1 MTNNEILV
9 QTGLDWNVRS
19 EETQTVSGIKLDK
32 VALVREDTNQI
43 LGVHSNGYATYQN
56 SQLADLL
63 QKVSSSTGLDIHRGG
78 EFGGGKKVFIQLKSN
93 DLKLGNDRVEGFV
106 TGINSFDGSTS
117 LAFGNSNLTISC
129 QNTFFA
135 AMKNLSK
142 VRHTKNMEL
151 RIDDICRGV
160 DMLVDEEKKM
170 FNNITKM
177 SETRYDKSLTDKV
190 TKKLFDIDMN
200 ISLENYLMKDE
211 ISTAKKN
218 KVSRFYIDLNG
229 ELQEKGDN
237 LWGLF
242 SGVTKYTTHSLSK
255 NDNTENKMFGTYG
268 NRERVIF
275 NDIISEHNVL
285 W

>member
-93 DLKLGNDRVEGFV
+93 DLKLGNDKVEGFV

-129 QNTFFA
+129 TNTFFA

-151 RIDDICRGV
+151 RIDEICRGV

-170 FNNITKM
+170 FDNITKM
-177 SETRYDKSLTDKV
+177 SETRFDKSLTDKV

-200 ISLENYLMKDE
+200 ISLENYLMKDDL
-211 ISTAKKN
+211 STAKKN
-218 KVSRFYIDLNG
+218 KLSRFYIDLNG
-229 ELQEKGDN
+229 ELQQKGDN

-275 NDIISEHNVL
+275 NDIVSEHSVL

>member
-93 DLKLGNDRVEGFV
+93 DLKLGNDKVEGFV

-129 QNTFFA
+129 TNTFFA

-151 RIDDICRGV
+151 RIDEICRGV
-160 DMLVDEEKKM
+160 DMLVDEEQKM
-170 FNNITKM
+170 FSKIKEM
-177 SETRYDKSLTDKV
+177 SETRYDKSLTDRI
-190 TKKLFDIDMN
+190 TKKLFDIDMD
-200 ISLENYLMKDE
+200 ISL
-211 ISTAKKN
+211 
-218 KVSRFYIDLNG
+218 
-229 ELQEKGDN
+229 
-237 LWGLF
+237 
-242 SGVTKYTTHSLSK
+242 
-255 NDNTENKMFGTYG
+255 
-268 NRERVIF
+268 
-275 NDIISEHNVL
+275 
-285 W
+285 

>member
-93 DLKLGNDRVEGFV
+93 DLKLGNDKVEGFV

-129 QNTFFA
+129 TNTFFA

-151 RIDDICRGV
+151 RIDEICRGV
-160 DMLVDEEKKM
+160 DMLVDEEQKM
-170 FNNITKM
+170 FSKIKEM
-177 SETRYDKSLTDKV
+177 SETRYDKSLTDRI
-190 TKKLFDIDMN
+190 TKKLFDIDMD
-200 ISLENYLMKDE
+200 ISLENYLMKDDL
-211 ISTAKKN
+211 STAKKN

-229 ELQEKGDN
+229 ELQQKGDN

-242 SGVTKYTTHSLSK
+242 SGVTKYTTHSLYK

-275 NDIISEHNVL
+275 NDLVTMV
-285 W
+285 

>member
-93 DLKLGNDRVEGFV
+93 DLKLGNDKVEGFV

-129 QNTFFA
+129 TNTFFA

-151 RIDDICRGV
+151 RIDEICRGV
-160 DMLVDEEKKM
+160 DMLVDEEQKM
-170 FNNITKM
+170 FSKIKEM
-177 SETRYDKSLTDKV
+177 SETRYDKSLTDRI
-190 TKKLFDIDMN
+190 TKKLFDIDMD

-211 ISTAKKN
+211 LSTAKKN
-218 KVSRFYIDLNG
+218 KLSRFYIDLNG
-229 ELQEKGDN
+229 ELQQKGDN

-275 NDIISEHNVL
+275 NDLVTMV
-285 W
+285 

>member
-32 VALVREDTNQI
+32 VALVREDTNEI

-151 RIDDICRGV
+151 RIDEICRGV

-177 SETRYDKSLTDKV
+177 SETRYDKSLTDRI
-190 TKKLFDIDMN
+190 TKKLFDIDMD

-229 ELQEKGDN
+229 ELQQKGDN

>member
-43 LGVHSNGYATYQN
+43 LGVHSNGYSTYQN

-93 DLKLGNDRVEGFV
+93 DLKLGNDKVEGFV
-106 TGINSFDGSTS
+106 TGINSFDGSTT

-129 QNTFFA
+129 TNTFFA

-151 RIDDICRGV
+151 RIDEICRGV

-170 FNNITKM
+170 FDNITKM
-177 SETRYDKSLTDKV
+177 SETRFDKSLTDKV
-190 TKKLFDIDMN
+190 TKKLFDIDMD
-200 ISLENYLMKDE
+200 ISLENYLMKDDL
-211 ISTAKKN
+211 STAKKN
-218 KVSRFYIDLNG
+218 KLSRFYIDLNG
-229 ELQEKGDN
+229 ELQQKGDN

-275 NDIISEHNVL
+275 NDIVSEHNSL

>member
-93 DLKLGNDRVEGFV
+93 DLKLGNDKVEGFV

-129 QNTFFA
+129 TNTFFA

-151 RIDDICRGV
+151 RIDEICRGV
-160 DMLVDEEKKM
+160 DMLVDE
-170 FNNITKM
+170 
-177 SETRYDKSLTDKV
+177 
-190 TKKLFDIDMN
+190 
-200 ISLENYLMKDE
+200 
-211 ISTAKKN
+211 
-218 KVSRFYIDLNG
+218 
-229 ELQEKGDN
+229 
-237 LWGLF
+237 
-242 SGVTKYTTHSLSK
+242 
-255 NDNTENKMFGTYG
+255 
-268 NRERVIF
+268 
-275 NDIISEHNVL
+275 
-285 W
+285 

>member
-93 DLKLGNDRVEGFV
+93 DLKLGNDKVEGFV

-129 QNTFFA
+129 TNTFFA

-151 RIDDICRGV
+151 RIDEICRGV
-160 DMLVDEEKKM
+160 DMLVDEEQKM
-170 FNNITKM
+170 FSKIKEM
-177 SETRYDKSLTDKV
+177 SETRYDKSLTDRI

-211 ISTAKKN
+211 LSTAKKN
-218 KVSRFYIDLNG
+218 KLSRFYIDLNG
-229 ELQEKGDN
+229 ELQQKGDN

-275 NDIISEHNVL
+275 NDLATMV
-285 W
+285 

>member
-43 LGVHSNGYATYQN
+43 LGVHSNGYVTYQN

-93 DLKLGNDRVEGFV
+93 DLKLGNDKVEGFV

-129 QNTFFA
+129 TNTFFA

-151 RIDDICRGV
+151 RIDEICRGV
-160 DMLVDEEKKM
+160 DMLVDEEQKM
-170 FNNITKM
+170 FSKIKEM
-177 SETRYDKSLTDKV
+177 SETRYDKSLTDRI
-190 TKKLFDIDMN
+190 TKKLFDIDMD
-200 ISLENYLMKDE
+200 ISLENYLMKDDL
-211 ISTAKKN
+211 STAKKN

-229 ELQEKGDN
+229 ELQQKGDN

-275 NDIISEHNVL
+275 NDLVTMV
-285 W
+285 

>member
-93 DLKLGNDRVEGFV
+93 DLKLGNDKVEGFV

-129 QNTFFA
+129 TNTFFA

-151 RIDDICRGV
+151 RIDEICRGV
-160 DMLVDEEKKM
+160 DMLVDEEQKM
-170 FNNITKM
+170 FSKIKEM
-177 SETRYDKSLTDKV
+177 SETRYDKSLTDRI
-190 TKKLFDIDMN
+190 TKKLFDIDMD
-200 ISLENYLMKDE
+200 ISLENYLMKDDL
-211 ISTAKKN
+211 STAKKN

-229 ELQEKGDN
+229 ELQQKGDN

-275 NDIISEHNVL
+275 NDLVTMV
-285 W
+285 

>member
-93 DLKLGNDRVEGFV
+93 DLKLGNDKVEGFV

-129 QNTFFA
+129 TNTFFA

-151 RIDDICRGV
+151 RIDEICRGV
-160 DMLVDEEKKM
+160 DMLVDEEQKM
-170 FNNITKM
+170 FSKIKEM
-177 SETRYDKSLTDKV
+177 SETRYDKSLTDRI
-190 TKKLFDIDMN
+190 TKKLFDIDMD
-200 ISLENYLMKDE
+200 ISFENYLMKDDL
-211 ISTAKKN
+211 STAKKN

-229 ELQEKGDN
+229 ELQQKGDN

-275 NDIISEHNVL
+275 NDLVTMV
-285 W
+285 

>member
-93 DLKLGNDRVEGFV
+93 DLKLGNDKVEGFV

-129 QNTFFA
+129 TNTFFA

-151 RIDDICRGV
+151 RIDEICRGV
-160 DMLVDEEKKM
+160 DMLVDEEQKM
-170 FNNITKM
+170 FSKIKEM
-177 SETRYDKSLTDKV
+177 SETRYDKSLTDRI
-190 TKKLFDIDMN
+190 TKKLFDIDMD
-200 ISLENYLMKDE
+200 ISLENYLMKDDL
-211 ISTAKKN
+211 STAKKN

-229 ELQEKGDN
+229 ELQQKGDN

-275 NDIISEHNVL
+275 NDLATMV
-285 W
+285 

>member
-93 DLKLGNDRVEGFV
+93 DLKLGNDKVEGFV

-129 QNTFFA
+129 TNTFFA

-151 RIDDICRGV
+151 RIDEICRGV

-170 FNNITKM
+170 FDNITKM
-177 SETRYDKSLTDKV
+177 SETRFSKSLTDKV
-190 TKKLFDIDMN
+190 TKKLFDIDMD
-200 ISLENYLMKDE
+200 ISLENYLMKDDL
-211 ISTAKKN
+211 STAKKN
-218 KVSRFYIDLNG
+218 KLSRFYIDLNG
-229 ELQEKGDN
+229 ELQQKGDN

-275 NDIISEHNVL
+275 NDIVSEHSVL